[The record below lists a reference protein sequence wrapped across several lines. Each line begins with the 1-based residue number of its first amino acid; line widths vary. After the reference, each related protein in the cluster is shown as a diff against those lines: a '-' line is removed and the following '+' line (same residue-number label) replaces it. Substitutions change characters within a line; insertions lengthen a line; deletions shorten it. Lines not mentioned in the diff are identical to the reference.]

1 MDCTDLTS
9 VDFEE
14 LLRANLPAGALVDGS
29 TSGHCEADERLQ
41 AAAAA
46 AAERGTATPLLKEE
60 LRLRILERRMKAGK
74 PEIKP
79 DAAVPKEFEVGVY
92 VCGVVVLYCIM
103 VLCCYYSCITVPHYV
118 SEALRVYVD
127 VRHTNAIL

>member
-1 MDCTDLTS
+1 MN
-9 VDFEE
+9 FEE
-14 LLRANLPAGALVDGS
+14 LLRANLPDGALIDDGS

-46 AAERGTATPLLKEE
+46 AAERGTSTPLLKEE

-79 DAAVPKEFEVGVY
+79 DVTVPKDYEVGVY
-92 VCGVVVLYCIM
+92 VCGVVVLYCII
-103 VLCCYYSCITVPHYV
+103 VLCCYYYCITVSHYV
-118 SEALRVYVD
+118 SEALRAYGN
-127 VRHTNAIL
+127 VRHTIAIL